1 MNRFF
6 RRLRGAFGLGLLWGL
21 GGAVMGGMIEL
32 IMNILPGS
40 DLFLGVDI
48 WPAALAIPAF
58 LAGLAFSFVLWI
70 AEGRRSFDALRLPR
84 IAAWGALGGFF
95 LGTIVGLPAVGIAAL
110 ALTSAAS
117 AAGTLALARRAQQP
131 ELLDFSTEQDS
142 RKLGGK

>member
-21 GGAVMGGMIEL
+21 AGAFAGFAIEL
-32 IMNILPGS
+32 VLNILPGS
-40 DLFLGVDI
+40 DLLLGVDI

-58 LAGLAFSFVLWI
+58 FCGIAFSIVLSI

-84 IAAWGALGGFF
+84 IAAWGAVGGVV
-95 LGTIVGLPAVGIAAL
+95 LGTIVGLPIPVIAAL
-110 ALTSAAS
+110 ALTSGAS

-131 ELLDFSTEQDS
+131 ELLEAARTDS
-142 RKLGGK
+142 KEFDRQ